1 MTHYDQLAKYLGWLD
16 IAIKYNSSFLVSQ
29 VTGWINE
36 ELSVLTAEEVL
47 I

>member
-1 MTHYDQLAKYLGWLD
+1 MTQYDQLAKYLGWLD
-16 IAIKYNSSFLVSQ
+16 IAIKYDSSLLVSQ

-36 ELSVLTAEEVL
+36 ELSVLTTEEAL